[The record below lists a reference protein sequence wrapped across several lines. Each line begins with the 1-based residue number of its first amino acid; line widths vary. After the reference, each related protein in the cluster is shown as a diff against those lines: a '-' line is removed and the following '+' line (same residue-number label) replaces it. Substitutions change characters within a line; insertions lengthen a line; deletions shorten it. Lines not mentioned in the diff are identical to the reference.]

1 MKYGS
6 ELSSQQ
12 TPIPGLLLFDLPV
25 HGDSRGWFK
34 ENWQRQKMLAHELP
48 DFGPVQNN
56 VSFNSHRGTTRG
68 IHAEPW
74 DKFISVATGSVF
86 AAWVDLREGAS
97 FGTVFTTTL
106 DPSKAIFVP
115 RGVANSFQT
124 LEDGTVYTY
133 LVNDHWSADA
143 QSLYT
148 FVNLADPTLRIQWPI
163 PLDQSTISDKDAQ
176 HPMLIDV
183 APMKSKRT
191 LVLGSN
197 GQLGTALR
205 NLAKSANFSSWDFAD
220 RSTIDLYDTESLRAV
235 AWSDYETVINAAA
248 FTNVDEAESA
258 QGRKDAWAVNAEAVA
273 EIAQHCDTNRVT
285 LVHLS
290 TDYVFDGTMAPIDD
304 DESLS
309 PLGVYGQ
316 SKAAGEIA
324 ARASR
329 RHYILRTSWVI
340 GDGNNFIDT
349 MVKLARKGIQPQVVN
364 DQTGRMTFA
373 DDLALAIVNIL
384 SSSAPFGT
392 YNVSNFG
399 EPASWHQI
407 AVRVFQAL
415 GYPSSS
421 VQGVSTSE
429 YYATHTD
436 RLIAPRP
443 QNSSFRLE
451 KLKGAGIDMR
461 DQWIA
466 LDDYLARH
474 V

>member
-1 MKYGS
+1 
-6 ELSSQQ
+6 
-12 TPIPGLLLFDLPV
+12 
-25 HGDSRGWFK
+25 
-34 ENWQRQKMLAHELP
+34 
-48 DFGPVQNN
+48 
-56 VSFNSHRGTTRG
+56 
-68 IHAEPW
+68 
-74 DKFISVATGSVF
+74 
-86 AAWVDLREGAS
+86 
-97 FGTVFTTTL
+97 
-106 DPSKAIFVP
+106 
-115 RGVANSFQT
+115 
-124 LEDGTVYTY
+124 
-133 LVNDHWSADA
+133 
-143 QSLYT
+143 
-148 FVNLADPTLRIQWPI
+148 VNLADPTLRIQWPI
-163 PLDQSTISDKDAQ
+163 PLEQSTISDKDAQ

-205 NLAKSANFSSWDFAD
+205 NLAESANFSTWDFAD
-220 RSTIDLYDTESLRAV
+220 RSTIDLYDTESLQAV

-248 FTNVDEAESA
+248 FTNVDEAEST

-273 EIAQHCDTNRVT
+273 EIAQHCDANRVT

-290 TDYVFDGTMAPIDD
+290 TDYVFDGTMAPIGE

-324 ARASR
+324 ARACT

-340 GDGNNFIDT
+340 GDGKNFIDT
-349 MVKLARKGIQPQVVN
+349 MIELARKGIQPQVVN

-373 DDLALAIVNIL
+373 EDLALAIVSIL
-384 SSSAPFGT
+384 TSSTPFGT

-407 AVRVFQAL
+407 AVRVFEAL

-421 VQGVSTSE
+421 VRGVTTTE
-429 YYATHTD
+429 YYAAHTD
-436 RLIAPRP
+436 RSIAPRP
-443 QNSSFRLE
+443 LNSSFRLE
-451 KLKGAGIDMR
+451 KLERAGIEMR

-466 LDDYLARH
+466 LNDYLARH